1 MDPNVKLKLEI
12 ERLKIQNKQYYTSFF
27 FKNKKIKK

>member
-12 ERLKIQNKQYYTSFF
+12 ERLKIQNKQYYRCDAYPP
-27 FKNKKIKK
+27 